1 MYFEET
7 YNSKIYG
14 FESLDDAFIEG
25 PSEYYDGDDDTKIY
39 DNFLN
44 RILELKN
51 KGLEWDNDDLFLN
64 ILNITIYYNEMLLN
78 KKNGLE
84 EVLIKN
90 INENIITKLQLFELE
105 WIKKYDY
112 EFDMDNNSCKI
123 FMKNFIIRII
133 EWDDDMIVNINL
145 NINENILTKIKWL
158 VKNGCKIND
167 YNIDKFIINVIET
180 NDYNSKNWE
189 FIKILKEF
197 GYEMNLLIN
206 NKNLTLENIKFI
218 FQNVNIEKYKKSQI
232 IQSNL
237 KININDFI
245 KMNDIDNVIWCI
257 ENGINYDYTSFHT
270 AIEVNNLEIMKI
282 LKKNKCQIGIYCIR
296 KAIEYRNIDIIKW
309 VILNA
314 PFDYE
319 VFIRCINNEKSKFK
333 ENSEIINILNQ
344 IYDLS
349 KNINI
354 THLTIEDN
362 QEIDLSNNIH
372 LTHLT
377 LGDDFNQE
385 IDLSNNIHLTY
396 LTLGDDFNQ
405 EIDLSNNIHL
415 THLTL
420 GNDFNQEID
429 LSNNIKLTHLTFGYC
444 FNKEI
449 NIPLNIKSL
458 TMLGC
463 NNQYIIDNLNNNIE
477 ELKIKYIEEL
487 NLDNLPNSIKKLY
500 IIQYEKEL
508 NNLPNSIEYL
518 ELINYNLKIKKIPKN
533 LKIVKCSYYKYID
546 DFKDKNINIYNQ

>member
-7 YNSKIYG
+7 YNSRDLDYMDIYNYKDYNDIDG
-14 FESLDDAFIEG
+14 FLTLNEAFIEG
-25 PSEYYDGDDDTKIY
+25 PSEEYDGDDDTKIY

-218 FQNVNIEKYKKSQI
+218 FQNVIFQNVNFEKYKIKFLLFNKNLTLENIKFIFQNFNFSNNEKSQI
-232 IQSNL
+232 IQSNF
-237 KININDFI
+237 KINNFIKINDI
-245 KMNDIDNVIWCI
+245 NNVIWCI
-257 ENGINYDYTSFHT
+257 ENGINYNYTAFHT

-314 PFDYE
+314 PFNYE
-319 VFIRCINNEKSKFK
+319 VFISCIDNEKSKFK
-333 ENSEIINILNQ
+333 KNPDIIYILNQ
-344 IYDLS
+344 IYNLD
-349 KNINI
+349 
-354 THLTIEDN
+354 
-362 QEIDLSNNIH
+362 IDI
-372 LTHLT
+372 
-377 LGDDFNQE
+377 
-385 IDLSNNIHLTY
+385 
-396 LTLGDDFNQ
+396 
-405 EIDLSNNIHL
+405 
-415 THLTL
+415 
-420 GNDFNQEID
+420 
-429 LSNNIKLTHLTFGYC
+429 
-444 FNKEI
+444 
-449 NIPLNIKSL
+449 
-458 TMLGC
+458 
-463 NNQYIIDNLNNNIE
+463 LNNESN
-477 ELKIKYIEEL
+477 KYI
-487 NLDNLPNSIKKLY
+487 NKC
-500 IIQYEKEL
+500 
-508 NNLPNSIEYL
+508 
-518 ELINYNLKIKKIPKN
+518 KKIYKKN
-533 LKIVKCSYYKYID
+533 KYKRNKYIN
-546 DFKDKNINIYNQ
+546 KYKKK